1 MEYRREIDGLRALAV
16 LPVILFHAGFQTFC
30 GGFVGV
36 DVFFVISGYLITT
49 IILAE
54 KQAGQFS
61 IINFYERRARRIL
74 PALFVVM
81 IVCLPFAWLWLLPQH
96 LRSFSQSLVAVS
108 VFASNVLFWQT
119 SGYFDRGVDMK
130 PLLHTWSLAVEE
142 QYYLFFPIFLMLTWR
157 FGKRLTLTLLAIV
170 FAASIAAAQWF
181 SFYDAE
187 AAFYLLPT
195 RGWELLVGVFV
206 AFYASIHV
214 NPSPAKGVSEIGGIV
229 GLLLIIYAIFSF
241 DKHTPSPS
249 LYTLAPTVGT
259 ALVIVCATKSTLA
272 GKLLGNK
279 ILVGIGL
286 ISYSAYL
293 WHQPLLAFV
302 KHRVEGAPSKLLLG
316 GLVVGAI
323 TLAYFTWH
331 YVETPFRH
339 KQRFGRKQVFLL
351 GTIGGLFFISI
362 GFIGHFDKGNF
373 LRFDKENFARGL
385 AAQTNENRMRQI
397 CRIDSV
403 ESLNLPSDQC
413 WYGTGDFKI
422 LVWGDSHVDTTSLTL
437 SEALPIARV
446 YHAGHAACPPILGLI
461 LASNNSSDC
470 SDFNNH
476 VFEFLKRERF
486 DAVVLSAR
494 WRVYA
499 EGTPFDNGE
508 GGVDTFTS
516 RYSTS
521 SKFANEEQR
530 FASVINAY
538 VESIEKVA
546 AAVFPAK
553 VVLVYQIPE
562 VGFNVPDAFFKTIR
576 RGEQPP
582 TVLTT
587 SYDIYKSS
595 NKRVSDALD
604 RITSPN
610 LVRIFPHTSLCNA
623 DVKGRCVVVKEGQ
636 LLYIDEDHLSFDG
649 ARIVTATYVAAIKPH
664 IGAEKRIRRSTIGQ
678 DSSSP
683 NRL

>member
-1 MEYRREIDGLRALAV
+1 MEYRSEIDGLRALAV

-61 IINFYERRARRIL
+61 IISFYERRARRIL

-96 LRSFSQSLVAVS
+96 LKSFSQSLVAVS

-119 SGYFDRGVDMK
+119 SGYFDRAVDMK

-142 QYYLFFPIFLMLTWR
+142 QYYLFFPIFLILTWR
-157 FGKRLTLTLLAIV
+157 FGNRLTLTLLAMV

-181 SFYDAE
+181 SFYNAE

-206 AFYASIHV
+206 AFYSSIHV
-214 NPSPAKGVSEIGGIV
+214 KPSPGNGVSEIGGIV
-229 GLLLIIYAIFSF
+229 GLLLIIYAIFAF

-259 ALVIVCATKSTLA
+259 ALVIVCATKSTLV
-272 GKLLGNK
+272 GRLLGNK
-279 ILVGIGL
+279 IFVGIGL

-316 GLVVGAI
+316 GLVIVAI
-323 TLAYFTWH
+323 TLAYFTWR
-331 YVETPFRH
+331 YVETPFRQ
-339 KQRFGRKQVFLL
+339 KQRFGRKQVFFL
-351 GTIGGLFFISI
+351 GTLGGLFFISI
-362 GFIGHFDKGNF
+362 GFIGHIDKGNL
-373 LRFDKENFARGL
+373 LRFDRENFARGL

-403 ESLNLPSDQC
+403 ESLNLPNNQC
-413 WYGTGDFKI
+413 WYGSGDYKI

-437 SEALPIARV
+437 SEALPMARI

-461 LASNNSSDC
+461 LVSNNSSDC
-470 SDFNNH
+470 LDFNNQ

-494 WRVYA
+494 WRAYA

-508 GGVDTFTS
+508 GGVDAFTS

-521 SKFANEEQR
+521 SKFEDEEQR

-546 AAVFPAK
+546 TAVFPAK
-553 VVLVYQIPE
+553 VILVYQIPE
-562 VGFNVPDAFFKTIR
+562 VGFNVPDAFFKTIH
-576 RGEQPP
+576 RGKQPP

-587 SYDIYKSS
+587 SYDIYKDS
-595 NKRVSDALD
+595 NKRVSDSLD
-604 RITSPN
+604 RIASPN
-610 LVRIFPHTSLCNA
+610 LVRIFPHTSLCDE
-623 DVKGRCVVVKEGQ
+623 DVKGRCVVVRDGQ

-649 ARIVTATYVAAIKPH
+649 ARIVTATYVAAIKPYIEDVKRMPPS
-664 IGAEKRIRRSTIGQ
+664 IGSDNDFRSK
-678 DSSSP
+678 S
-683 NRL
+683 